1 MALLKI
7 PVKKKDGSNKEKTL
21 GEKHPDTVP
30 PSPSQSH
37 LDTPMA
43 FPFIDRISV
52 TLKVP
57 EGEEAYLIHS
67 NIWTQLDDTAVFVQA
82 KKTAKYRRAWRIKL
96 PSIVNAAHWPH
107 FQYAYEGK
115 TATGLRIE
123 FVPADL
129 GYEGLL
135 ELHSILTSIMPN
147 GWAYFIEHGRV
158 TRIDV
163 TVDLPAAR
171 MDEFHFL
178 PTQGATTKVWKS
190 NGELQTFQHGSSKGN
205 HTQIYNRKAKRI
217 AQRFRPSRRCPD
229 LATVNVDRL

>member
-1 MALLKI
+1 
-7 PVKKKDGSNKEKTL
+7 
-21 GEKHPDTVP
+21 
-30 PSPSQSH
+30 
-37 LDTPMA
+37 MA